1 MAIPLGDERRANP
14 TTTLVVLSLAGFIY
28 AIVQAAVVPAIPNFQ
43 RSLHTSVD
51 GAGWILITFLL
62 SASVATPIIGRL
74 GDMYGKH
81 RLLVWTLG
89 VFAAGTL
96 LAALSNAIVPLY
108 IARVIQGVSGGI
120 VPLSFGIVRDELP
133 RARIA
138 TSIGIVSSMLGTGGG
153 AGILLGALILEHL
166 SWQWLF
172 WVSFAPTVLIML
184 LAWRLIPPSPV
195 RTPARINWTAALLMS
210 LGMSALLI
218 AVSEA
223 AIWGWGSAKTL
234 GLLAAGLAGCAAWVT
249 WEIRAREPLVDMK
262 LMAIRAVWT
271 TNLSAGLLGGGMY
284 AIFLVIPDFVQ
295 EPRSTGYGLGAGVLQ
310 SGLYLLPFATMM
322 LVMSLQA
329 GRIAGRFG
337 SRAAL
342 LAGSFIGAG
351 GMLLLLLSHGSGLSF
366 YIASTIAGT
375 GMGLAFAALGVL
387 IVQAVPRTHTG
398 VASGMNSVMRTLG
411 GAVGAAFVATFI
423 AGDVRHGVPG
433 VGGYELSLAV
443 SAALLALSG
452 AAALLIP
459 RRVTASD
466 PALAAEPV
474 APAPEPEPAA
484 L

>member
-1 MAIPLGDERRANP
+1 MAIPAGASEWRGNP

-28 AIVQAAVVPAIPNFQ
+28 SVVQAAVVPAIPDFQ

-62 SASVATPIIGRL
+62 SASVATPVIGRL
-74 GDMYGKH
+74 GDMHGKH
-81 RLLVWTLG
+81 RLLVWTMV
-89 VFAAGTL
+89 VFSAGTL
-96 LAALSNAIVPLY
+96 LAALSNALVPLY
-108 IARVIQGVSGGI
+108 VARVIQGVSGGI
-120 VPLSFGIVRDELP
+120 VPLSFGIVRDEMP

-138 TSIGIVSSMLGTGGG
+138 SSIGVVSSMLGVGGG
-153 AGILLGALILEHL
+153 AGILLGAVILEHA

-172 WVSFAPTVLIML
+172 WILLGPTVLGTL
-184 LAWRLIPPSPV
+184 LAWRAIPPSPV
-195 RTPARINWTAALLMS
+195 RTPSKINWVSAALMS
-210 LGMSALLI
+210 LGMSGVLI

-223 AIWGWGSAKTL
+223 SSWGWGSAKTL
-234 GLLAAGLAGCAAWVT
+234 GLLAVGLAGCAAWVL
-249 WEIRAREPLVDMK
+249 WEVRAREPLVDMK

-271 TNLSAGLLGGGMY
+271 TNLSAALLGGGMY
-284 AIFLVIPDFVQ
+284 AIFLLIPAFVQ
-295 EPRSTGYGLGAGVLQ
+295 EPRRTGYGLGAGVLQ

-342 LAGSFIGAG
+342 LGGSFVSAVGTAIPLLTHESGAG
-351 GMLLLLLSHGSGLSF
+351 F
-366 YIASTIAGT
+366 YACATIAGI

-411 GAVGAAFVATFI
+411 GAVGAAFVATFV
-423 AGDVRHGVPG
+423 AGDLRHGLPA
-433 VGGYELSLAV
+433 VGGYELSLGV
-443 SAALLALSG
+443 SVVLLALAG

-459 RRVTASD
+459 SRAAASEH
-466 PALAAEPV
+466 AAEPV
-474 APAPEPEPAA
+474 VATPQPEPAG